1 MNEKLRITLPKEIFF
16 EETVVNKSRFLA
28 FATGVETVEEAMDF
42 VNSIKKKYYDATHN
56 CYAYVVGNFLKFSD
70 DGEPSGT
77 AGKPILNALQ
87 QKGFCDTVLVVTRYF
102 GGIKL
107 GAGGLVRAYGGAASD
122 LLSKLPTLALVDCV
136 DVLIKV
142 AYGLQNF
149 IVNLATKD
157 AISYKI
163 DYDTSVNILVTLK
176 REAVEKFVQAA
187 ENAVNGK
194 ADFVVGNVYGAKV
207 QL

>member
-77 AGKPILNALQ
+77 AGKP
-87 QKGFCDTVLVVTRYF
+87 
-102 GGIKL
+102 
-107 GAGGLVRAYGGAASD
+107 
-122 LLSKLPTLALVDCV
+122 LLE
-136 DVLIKV
+136 LIKKKKLDRV
-142 AYGLQNF
+142 
-149 IVNLATKD
+149 
-157 AISYKI
+157 
-163 DYDTSVNILVTLK
+163 
-176 REAVEKFVQAA
+176 KF
-187 ENAVNGK
+187 N
-194 ADFVVGNVYGAKV
+194 
-207 QL
+207 